1 MERDDIFK
9 AIQSAVED
17 TPLFIIGSGSSA
29 AHHLPGM
36 GLLGDHLLT
45 QLDPKYTGTACWDT
59 FRENLRN
66 GADLET
72 ALLGVMLTQE
82 MLIDV
87 KCETWNLI
95 SSKDLELFDRILF
108 DNEKLPLS
116 RLIRKFYQA
125 HPRKVDIITTNY
137 DRVIEYA
144 CDSVGIPVSTGFE
157 GCYQKRFTGRFP
169 SRDTVNLLKVHGSL
183 DVFRD
188 AHDVAVSIPMLREL
202 RPGLVP
208 EIITPGRSKFEAI
221 LQGTPRQILSAADER
236 IGQAASFLCIGYGF
250 NDTQVQENIVS
261 RIRTG
266 VPIVVVTQEVFDSAA
281 HLLANNAKHYIS
293 IQKGPEPG
301 TTEICI
307 DRTMETLDGTFW
319 TVDGFMDIID

>member
-9 AIQSAVED
+9 AIQSAVEE

-36 GLLGDHLLT
+36 GLLGNHLLT
-45 QLDPKYTGTACWDT
+45 QLDSKYTGVACWDA

-72 ALLGVMLTQE
+72 ALLGVTLTSE

-125 HPRKVDIITTNY
+125 HPQKVDIITTNY
-137 DRVIEYA
+137 DSSHRGQPA
-144 CDSVGIPVSTGFE
+144 FCPKGGPRGKSLPPLTSVS
-157 GCYQKRFTGRFP
+157 
-169 SRDTVNLLKVHGSL
+169 GS
-183 DVFRD
+183 FQSSFHR
-188 AHDVAVSIPMLREL
+188 PRL
-202 RPGLVP
+202 RPPFDFALKK
-208 EIITPGRSKFEAI
+208 RS
-221 LQGTPRQILSAADER
+221 
-236 IGQAASFLCIGYGF
+236 
-250 NDTQVQENIVS
+250 IV
-261 RIRTG
+261 
-266 VPIVVVTQEVFDSAA
+266 F
-281 HLLANNAKHYIS
+281 K
-293 IQKGPEPG
+293 
-301 TTEICI
+301 
-307 DRTMETLDGTFW
+307 
-319 TVDGFMDIID
+319 